1 MTAAAS
7 TIHVNG
13 IPYRW
18 PLRPVVVVCID
29 GGDPA
34 YLQRFDSKKSLREN
48 LLAEV
53 LRPEGYLFDEVHYLL
68 HTELTNPSTYNSI
81 LAAVARGAE
90 RVGDV
95 ALSVGVDSPTANKYL
110 HVLRELRLV
119 AREVLFTSF
128 GSAGLVLFER
138 AHGRDETPI
147 EGFEQDGYIENA
159 PSNSRTIADLLDE
172 FRLLRTANMFML
184 NHLNDEAWLR
194 MGTASGLPVSVRALA
209 YIMAGHITHHIHIL
223 KERYLV
229 K

>member
-1 MTAAAS
+1 MAKPEKAE
-7 TIHVNG
+7 
-13 IPYRW
+13 Y
-18 PLRPVVVVCID
+18 D
-29 GGDPA
+29 A
-34 YLQRFDSKKSLREN
+34 YYERYVSLVDDEG
-48 LLAEV
+48 V
-53 LRPEGYLFDEVHYLL
+53 LE
-68 HTELTNPSTYNSI
+68 T
-81 LAAVARGAE
+81 LAAQPDELHELFNGVPEEKGLYAYDEGKWTIKELIGHLNDGERMFAYRILRISRG
-90 RVGDV
+90 
-95 ALSVGVDSPTANKYL
+95 
-110 HVLRELRLV
+110 
-119 AREVLFTSF
+119 
-128 GSAGLVLFER
+128 
-138 AHGRDETPI
+138 DETPI

>member
-1 MTAAAS
+1 MTKPEKAE
-7 TIHVNG
+7 
-13 IPYRW
+13 Y
-18 PLRPVVVVCID
+18 D
-29 GGDPA
+29 A
-34 YLQRFDSKKSLREN
+34 YYERYVSLVDDEG
-48 LLAEV
+48 V
-53 LRPEGYLFDEVHYLL
+53 LE
-68 HTELTNPSTYNSI
+68 T
-81 LAAVARGAE
+81 LAAQPDELHELFNGVPEEKGLYAYDEGKWTIKELIGHLNDGERMFAYRILRISRG
-90 RVGDV
+90 
-95 ALSVGVDSPTANKYL
+95 
-110 HVLRELRLV
+110 
-119 AREVLFTSF
+119 
-128 GSAGLVLFER
+128 
-138 AHGRDETPI
+138 DETPI